1 MKYTRCISSIRS
13 EQESL
18 GIPVGAAFQLMKTAL
33 PGAALPAYENCPVGR
48 CVSAYE
54 NCPAVRC
61 TPVYEKFRIAENAA
75 TLRVFKE
82 LLALN

>member
-1 MKYTRCISSIRS
+1 VSRNS
-13 EQESL
+13 Q
-18 GIPVGAAFQLMKTAL
+18 AFRQDV
-33 PGAALPAYENCPVGR
+33 ALPAYENCPVGR

-75 TLRVFKE
+75 TMRVFKE

>member
-1 MKYTRCISSIRS
+1 MK
-13 EQESL
+13 
-18 GIPVGAAFQLMKTAL
+18 
-33 PGAALPAYENCPVGR
+33 NCPVGR

-61 TPVYEKFRIAENAA
+61 IPVYEKFRIAKNAA
-75 TLRVFKE
+75 TMRVFKE